1 VFPVVAKMEKSQEVC
16 IDSWSLPVVRHGSTS
31 YFVDLC
37 RGQFRDISDSG
48 HCVDFDSD
56 KGRLMCEQT
65 HVIVCPD
72 CGAGVIVSPSLD
84 VQKLRCVQCFSLIV
98 PLFAV

>member
-1 VFPVVAKMEKSQEVC
+1 MQAKQEVC
-16 IDSWSLPVVRHGSTS
+16 MDSWSLPVIRHGAVR
-31 YFVDLC
+31 YFVDLGA
-37 RGQFRDISDSG
+37 RQFRDISDSG
-48 HCVDFDSD
+48 HCVDFESD

-72 CGAGVIVSPSLD
+72 CGTGAIVSPSLD

-98 PLFAV
+98 PLFGV